1 MELAN
6 SAPVS
11 RILVGMASWTTFI
24 CLQWALQCV
33 VCREVTLPSGP
44 LFRVAGFP
52 LTLPC
57 VVSGY
62 EGPRTQDFE
71 WFLYREDAGGRQ
83 MGVVSTRD
91 RGFPYA
97 PYQPRVRSGEV
108 RVERDA
114 GDRVRLVVQR
124 LRPEDQG
131 RYECYTPSTDSRY
144 QGNYSASVVVKVIPD
159 TLQISHSRALIGQ
172 SLVEGSELQLTCSA
186 AVQSKQH
193 THLSVTFGVRGAGP
207 GGAGGAGQNL
217 TEVVSFGRDLAVV
230 AGRGG
235 DYARRCGDGEIALEK
250 RRGQGDGDRDLYL
263 MKMAAV
269 APGDSG
275 AYVCEAAQWILDP
288 EGVWERIALR
298 TMDLGTLTVQPLADT
313 MTVATTPRGE
323 VSLLAESPLSLTCE
337 VGGVGAWSRT
347 ALQVQWMR
355 RAGEGAG
362 RVMEVARLS
371 PDGVVTWGDDTSRG
385 GGGAVEKVGEGRYSL
400 RLFSAYPTDAGVYLC
415 VVSVYAGNPS
425 PGPATPPTVTRR
437 SEGVNVRL
445 QTKVPT
451 DKVTVAMTP
460 RGEVTLS
467 AGSPLSMMCEVGGVR
482 AESRSALLVQWMRRG
497 GAGEGGAGPEMEVA
511 RLSPDGVVTWG
522 DDTSRGAGGAME
534 KVGEGRYSLRL
545 FSAYPT
551 DAGVYLCVVSVYAG
565 NPSPGPA
572 TPPTVTRRSEGVN
585 VRLQTKEVSVSTVA
599 EVPPGPLL
607 KRGSTVSVL
616 CNVSVTTGGP
626 FRVEVQWLMRR
637 EAPGGAEGAEP
648 LEVEEGGATRPLAA
662 LTHDGLA
669 RFYGNGS
676 EVSVERLAAG
686 CYRLRVHAAQPE
698 DQGLYGCLAQVW
710 AQDPG
715 GAWRSTGARA
725 ESDRVRVYLYSRATD
740 LLLIPLVVGVSSAL
754 FVGVFIVAT
763 VTCCFMNRLARQ
775 RSQK

>member
-1 MELAN
+1 AE
-6 SAPVS
+6 P
-11 RILVGMASWTTFI
+11 
-24 CLQWALQCV
+24 
-33 VCREVTLPSGP
+33 
-44 LFRVAGFP
+44 
-52 LTLPC
+52 
-57 VVSGY
+57 
-62 EGPRTQDFE
+62 D
-71 WFLYREDAGGRQ
+71 GG
-83 MGVVSTRD
+83 GVVR
-91 RGFPYA
+91 
-97 PYQPRVRSGEV
+97 
-108 RVERDA
+108 
-114 GDRVRLVVQR
+114 
-124 LRPEDQG
+124 
-131 RYECYTPSTDSRY
+131 
-144 QGNYSASVVVKVIPD
+144 
-159 TLQISHSRALIGQ
+159 
-172 SLVEGSELQLTCSA
+172 
-186 AVQSKQH
+186 
-193 THLSVTFGVRGAGP
+193 AGP
-207 GGAGGAGQNL
+207 GG
-217 TEVVSFGRDLAVV
+217 GRR
-230 AGRGG
+230 AGRGLR
-235 DYARRCGDGEIALEK
+235 AAVRRRRDRSGEEAGPG
-250 RRGQGDGDRDLYL
+250 RRGPRPVPDEDGGRR
-263 MKMAAV
+263 
-269 APGDSG
+269 PGDSG

-385 GGGAVEKVGEGRYSL
+385 AGGAVEKVGEGRYSL

-437 SEGVNVRL
+437 SEGV
-445 QTKVPT
+445 
-451 DKVTVAMTP
+451 
-460 RGEVTLS
+460 S
-467 AGSPLSMMCEVGGVR
+467 
-482 AESRSALLVQWMRRG
+482 
-497 GAGEGGAGPEMEVA
+497 
-511 RLSPDGVVTWG
+511 
-522 DDTSRGAGGAME
+522 
-534 KVGEGRYSLRL
+534 
-545 FSAYPT
+545 
-551 DAGVYLCVVSVYAG
+551 
-565 NPSPGPA
+565 
-572 TPPTVTRRSEGVN
+572 

-599 EVPPGPLL
+599 EIPPGPLL

-637 EAPGGAEGAEP
+637 EAPAGGAEGAEP

-686 CYRLRVHAAQPE
+686 CYRLRIHAAQPE

>member
-71 WFLYREDAGGRQ
+71 WFLHREDAGGRQ
-83 MGVVSTRD
+83 IGVVSTRD

-172 SLVEGSELQLTCSA
+172 SLIEGSELQLTCSA

-337 VGGVGAWSRT
+337 VGGLGAWSRT

-437 SEGVNVRL
+437 SEGV
-445 QTKVPT
+445 
-451 DKVTVAMTP
+451 
-460 RGEVTLS
+460 S
-467 AGSPLSMMCEVGGVR
+467 
-482 AESRSALLVQWMRRG
+482 
-497 GAGEGGAGPEMEVA
+497 
-511 RLSPDGVVTWG
+511 
-522 DDTSRGAGGAME
+522 
-534 KVGEGRYSLRL
+534 
-545 FSAYPT
+545 
-551 DAGVYLCVVSVYAG
+551 
-565 NPSPGPA
+565 
-572 TPPTVTRRSEGVN
+572 

-599 EVPPGPLL
+599 EIPPGPLL

-637 EAPGGAEGAEP
+637 EVPGGAEGAEP

-740 LLLIPLVVGVSSAL
+740 LILIPLVVGVSSAL